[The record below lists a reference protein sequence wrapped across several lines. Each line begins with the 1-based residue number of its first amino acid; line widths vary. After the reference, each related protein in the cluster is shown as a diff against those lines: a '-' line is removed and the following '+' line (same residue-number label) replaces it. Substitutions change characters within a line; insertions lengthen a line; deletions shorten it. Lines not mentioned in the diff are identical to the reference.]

1 MQVRVIKMKF
11 IPIEIVWPRHPTSH
25 NRIEVRVD
33 YLFLG
38 VVLGNPS
45 MVMFDAVNVV
55 FSPSCVYPKVEEFSI
70 GITFLDFFNPGTLLL
85 SRPLHHT

>member
-1 MQVRVIKMKF
+1 
-11 IPIEIVWPRHPTSH
+11 
-25 NRIEVRVD
+25 VD
-33 YLFLG
+33 NLFLG

-70 GITFLDFFNPGTLLL
+70 GIAFLDICNPSALLL
-85 SRPLHHT
+85 SRPLHHA